1 MKRAFYILMALILIG
16 LLVVPGCQGRSIRP
30 DDETLPIPTGNTTA
44 TEPDS
49 ETSFG
54 ETKPEASVSPSNETE
69 PTTPLAPVLLSVPVA
84 GVTFELPGGW
94 TLAQATRQIHT
105 FTSPEKDAVLQVF
118 VGVGHAPNVA
128 AGQEDMI
135 FDYVDWR
142 LREIPVYY
150 NDFVGWGST
159 LTLLASNSKAFHNT
173 FTEGAATQAHVM
185 DATLSVGMTDEY
197 GKLAACPDFPSIYYA
212 YGIRETGTAVVF
224 LLSKNPESEID
235 IHPIMD
241 RIIESSVP
249 YAGTLDDLDVTYTR
263 FEFEDIGFS
272 FELPSQYEAL
282 SYGDNVKLAIPAD
295 AANPLNDIQILI
307 FQNAPDTADPVDM
320 AQYLVDSEFY
330 KMFFDLEN
338 IPRNKDNCWLAYTQR
353 EQFMFPYTLD
363 NGVPAYWPGYFY
375 FFQTINLS
383 DEELLATPD
392 NGHTTFCVIAMKN
405 GDKFFFVLINAP
417 VNAQSM
423 VDSILNHIN
432 ETRTFY

>member
-1 MKRAFYILMALILIG
+1 MTLILIG

-44 TEPDS
+44 TEPAG

-54 ETKPEASVSPSNETE
+54 GTQPEASVSPSDETE
-69 PTTPLAPVLLSVPVA
+69 PTTPLEPILLSVPAA

-105 FTSPEKDAVLQVF
+105 FTSPEKDAVLNVF

-128 AGQEDMI
+128 AGQENMI

-142 LREIPVYY
+142 LRDMPVYY
-150 NDFVGWGST
+150 NGFEGWGST
-159 LTLLASNSKAFHNT
+159 LTLLASNFEVIDNI
-173 FTEGAATQAHVM
+173 FTEGAATPAHVM
-185 DATLSVGMTDEY
+185 DANLSVGMLDEY
-197 GKLAACPDFPSIYYA
+197 GKLAVCPDYPSIYYA

-224 LLSKNPESEID
+224 LLSKNPESAID
-235 IHPIMD
+235 IQPIMD

-272 FELPSQYEAL
+272 FELPSEYEAL

-295 AANPLNDIQILI
+295 AANPLNDIQIII
-307 FQNAPDTADPVDM
+307 FQNRPESSDPVDI

-330 KMFFDLEN
+330 QMFFDLEN
-338 IPRNKDNCWLAYTQR
+338 IPRGGSKNCWLAYTERSQGK
-353 EQFMFPYTLD
+353 FPYFLD
-363 NGVPAYWPGYFY
+363 NGVRAYWEGYFY

-392 NGHTTFCVIAMKN
+392 NGHTTFCVVPMRN
-405 GDKFFFVLINAP
+405 GSHRFYVLINAP
-417 VNAQSM
+417 GNAQSM
-423 VDSILNHIN
+423 VDSVLNHIN
-432 ETRTFY
+432 ETRTFF